1 MRINEA
7 AFLVNTQ
14 PEPQRY
20 LEMTEFIR
28 DSLMVLIGVP
38 SETFQLEKV
47 RHSLIDARYRDSL
60 LALILVPSQTCQF
73 LLTVFF
79 VDSVFC

>member
-7 AFLVNTQ
+7 AFLINIQ
-14 PEPQRY
+14 PEQLRY

-38 SETFQLEKV
+38 SQTFQLEKV
-47 RHSLIDARYRDSL
+47 RHS
-60 LALILVPSQTCQF
+60 
-73 LLTVFF
+73 
-79 VDSVFC
+79 